1 MPARSAA
8 RMVSQPLPPG
18 ARVWQPA
25 ELGAAELGAAVPAAR
40 RPEVGAARVER
51 WAGVEVEVE
60 QAGQPVAAPVPDVP
74 RPGAAAAAAA
84 QFAGLVQAPR
94 VMAAD
99 PGALLALGLAEPSAG
114 PDPRAWLTAE
124 ERTAVPA
131 AVKVLFRT
139 VAFPVSQRA
148 AVEGYRVQ
156 AIGRASQTA
165 QEDSKARPALGAEA
179 LAPEPPASG

>member
-1 MPARSAA
+1 
-8 RMVSQPLPPG
+8 MVSQPLLPV

-25 ELGAAELGAAVPAAR
+25 ELGAAVLRAAVPAAR

-74 RPGAAAAAAA
+74 RPGAAAAA

-114 PDPRAWLTAE
+114 PDPRAWLTAG
-124 ERTAVPA
+124 ERTEVPA
-131 AVKVLFRT
+131 AVKALFRT
-139 VAFPVSQRA
+139 MAFRVSQRA